1 MELAHTRWEKSLL
14 NSLNLK
20 NNALSRISK
29 IADFKTRK
37 MIAGGLIMSTVS
49 YIIQVYGSCS
59 GYLLQALQ
67 VQQNFAARYT
77 CKLPF
82 FTPTQT
88 LLNQCGWLSI
98 RQLVAYHS
106 LILLHKVI
114 VNKTPQYIYSRL
126 KFNERDS
133 RTSDNMML
141 VENRRYKTATA
152 SRSFLPRTIK
162 DWNKLPID
170 IRSTENHV
178 FFKKQVK
185 IFIKDNI
192 PIK

>member
-1 MELAHTRWEKSLL
+1 
-14 NSLNLK
+14 
-20 NNALSRISK
+20 
-29 IADFKTRK
+29 
-37 MIAGGLIMSTVS
+37 MSTVS

-59 GYLLQALQ
+59 GYLLQAQ
-67 VQQNFAARYT
+67 VQQNFAVRYA

-82 FTPTQT
+82 YTPTQT
-88 LLNQCGWLSI
+88 LLDQCGWLSI
-98 RQLVAYHS
+98 RKLVAYHS